1 MSIQDAILRAM
12 DVSHHLEFVKKQH
25 IKGCENT
32 KPSSSVEYKPL
43 DYKQAIYLAT
53 LGGAQALALDHVTGN
68 FVTGKDFDALLIDTS
83 KYPLHNFDS
92 YKTSN
97 EDKSEEIKLL
107 ELVQKF
113 IYVGDERNIVK
124 VFVAGVQVKV

>member
-1 MSIQDAILRAM
+1 MSIQDAILRAI
-12 DVSHHLEFVKKQH
+12 DVSHHLKFIKKQH
-25 IKGCENT
+25 INGYSNT
-32 KPSSSVEYKPL
+32 RPTDYIPL
-43 DYKQAIYLAT
+43 NYKQAIYLAT

-68 FVTGKDFDALLIDTS
+68 FESGKEFDAILIDTT
-83 KYPLHNFDS
+83 KYPLLNFDS

-97 EDKSEEIKLL
+97 KDKSEEMKLL

-113 IYVGDERNIVK
+113 IYVGDDRNIDK